1 LIRADPHGAMLAP
14 THLRIRRF
22 VMIRILPS
30 EIGDRRFRGGAGF
43 GGRHGAGPG
52 QTVQYQ
58 WRRGRSFRLPLP
70 GQDPRSHSSVG
81 VATHLGLY
89 YGDGTVQTDSATFDP
104 DTGHFTGEFGSG
116 SAYVF
121 TAANGDKLVC
131 WYGRTDHGAKN
142 PGTFDLT
149 IVDVLDNGDLV
160 VEAEFIAEFVVQPN
174 DSTGKFAGVMG
185 SWMMY
190 AKTAPFVLGSSDPLL
205 YSWEGQGS
213 LTFPKPK

>member
-1 LIRADPHGAMLAP
+1 
-14 THLRIRRF
+14 
-22 VMIRILPS
+22 MIRILPS

-104 DTGHFTGEFGSG
+104 DTGHITGEFGSG
-116 SAYVF
+116 SPYVF

-131 WYGRTDHGAKN
+131 WYGRTAYGAKQ

-160 VEAEFIAEFVVQPN
+160 VEAEFIAERSVRKARIDRPPLRPSLRRQGPIAA
-174 DSTGKFAGVMG
+174 SPHSSCALGV
-185 SWMMY
+185 
-190 AKTAPFVLGSSDPLL
+190 P
-205 YSWEGQGS
+205 YS
-213 LTFPKPK
+213 PR